1 MRGSSINN
9 ADTRMDGMHW
19 SQGSGSSYQ
28 TPRREGE
35 PSVHKGGNERPG
47 QGWGGPR
54 ESRKYTGE
62 GKPNQTKSFSQNSNV
77 VCFGCKQT
85 GHIKR
90 ECPSKQLNRIRS
102 PTPSINNR
110 HS

>member
-35 PSVHKGGNERPG
+35 PSVHKGGNEHPG
-47 QGWGGPR
+47 AGLGWA
-54 ESRKYTGE
+54 
-62 GKPNQTKSFSQNSNV
+62 
-77 VCFGCKQT
+77 
-85 GHIKR
+85 
-90 ECPSKQLNRIRS
+90 
-102 PTPSINNR
+102 
-110 HS
+110 